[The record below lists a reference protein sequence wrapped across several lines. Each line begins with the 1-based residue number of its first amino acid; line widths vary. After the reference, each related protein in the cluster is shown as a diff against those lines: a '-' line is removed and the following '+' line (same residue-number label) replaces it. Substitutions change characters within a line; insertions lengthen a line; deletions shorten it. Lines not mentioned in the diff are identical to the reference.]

1 MSDYNSD
8 AERARRAEAFE
19 RLQRERSGEASHT
32 GQKSG
37 TSKNRSGAA
46 AKSRPSAKQSRTG
59 TSSSGA
65 SNGYRERKTETKNES
80 RRLASDS
87 GGRSSYSTADS
98 SQQSRSRYSRYY
110 TEGERVEDFD
120 ADSTDTRTQ
129 KHKKKEKEPIP
140 EQHFENYS
148 PPGKKKKNSF
158 FSKSYRIILRLF
170 DTDNS
175 VSKKTVTIFVGV
187 IVALL
192 IVGYGYNAIKT
203 AVNKSKIPDTDTAL
217 LTKIDVGIEADAYF
231 IRKET
236 VIDVTA
242 GTTVVPTVSD
252 GSKVGI
258 GDTVANVYTSEAA
271 AKAAAT
277 LSDLED
283 KLSYYENIA
292 AVSSGKNL
300 SSYSVYNANVN
311 ENLLAM
317 QKLIQSGD
325 VSSISEYGYEFSE
338 NLTKRQIATGQ
349 SVDVTEA
356 IASVNAEIASVK
368 AAATVSSTVT
378 TPAAGCFM
386 NFTDGYETVGDYS
399 NVKNFT
405 KTDVE
410 ALMNAAPTESDT
422 NKVGKLVHEFVWYAV
437 CNLSKQDA
445 ENLTVGRKTTVT
457 VDGYSGGSLSL
468 TVEAKNQN
476 DDDTVTV
483 VFSSDDLNSDTA
495 QLRKEHI
502 NILKASYTGYAVD
515 IKALRTQDDEQGVFV
530 LVGKKVEFKKVQI
543 VYNNEDYALV
553 TGDSTKSGY
562 IKLYDEVIIKGT
574 DYNDGDYIE

>member
-1 MSDYNSD
+1 MNDYNSD
-8 AERARRAEAFE
+8 ADRARRAAAYD
-19 RLQRERSGEASHT
+19 RLQQERSVEASYT

-37 TSKNRSGAA
+37 TSKNRSGSAV
-46 AKSRPSAKQSRTG
+46 KSRPSAKQSRTG
-59 TSSSGA
+59 TSSSGS
-65 SNGYRERKTETKNES
+65 SNGYRERKTETRNES
-80 RRLASDS
+80 RRPASDS
-87 GGRSSYSTADS
+87 GNRASYDTADS
-98 SQQSRSRYSRYY
+98 AQQSRSRYSRYY
-110 TEGERVEDFD
+110 TEENRVEDFD
-120 ADSTDTRTQ
+120 TDSTDTRTQ
-129 KHKKKEKEPIP
+129 KSKKKEKEPIP
-140 EQHFENYS
+140 EQNFDNYT
-148 PPGKKKKNSF
+148 PPVQGGRLRAFCEKHPVRTDID
-158 FSKSYRIILRLF
+158 FSVNYKVVFCLVGVVIILSL
-170 DTDNS
+170 
-175 VSKKTVTIFVGV
+175 VGV
-187 IVALL
+187 A
-192 IVGYGYNAIKT
+192 YNAIVN
-203 AVNKSKIPDTDTAL
+203 AVSKSNTPDTETAL
-217 LTKIDVGIEADAYF
+217 LTKIDVNIEADAYF

-300 SSYSVYNANVN
+300 SSYSVYNANIN

-317 QKLIQSGD
+317 QKLIQSGN

-356 IASVNAEIASVK
+356 IASVNAEIASAK

-378 TPAAGCFM
+378 APAAGCFI

-410 ALMNAAPTESDT
+410 TLMNATPTASDT

-530 LVGKKVEFKKVQI
+530 LVGKKVEFRKVQI

>member
-1 MSDYNSD
+1 MNDYNSE
-8 AERARRAEAFE
+8 AERARRAAAYD
-19 RLQRERSGEASHT
+19 RLQQERSGEASYT

-37 TSKNRSGAA
+37 TSKNRSGSA

-59 TSSSGA
+59 TSSSGV
-65 SNGYRERKTETKNES
+65 SNGYRERRTENKNES
-80 RRLASDS
+80 RRPASDS
-87 GGRSSYSTADS
+87 GGHGSYSTADS
-98 SQQSRSRYSRYY
+98 AQQSRSRYSRYY
-110 TEGERVEDFD
+110 TEEDRVEDFD
-120 ADSTDTRTQ
+120 TARTGTRTQ

-148 PPGKKKKNSF
+148 PRGKKKENKF
-158 FSKSYRIILRLF
+158 FSKFYRIILRLF

-175 VSKKTVTIFVGV
+175 VSKNTVTIFVGV
-187 IVALL
+187 ILALL
-192 IVGYGYNAIKT
+192 IVGYGYNAIKN
-203 AVNKSKIPDTDTAL
+203 AVSKSKIPDTETAL
-217 LTKIDVGIEADAYF
+217 LTKIDVNIEADAYF

-242 GTTVVPTVSD
+242 GTTVVPTVSN

-356 IASVNAEIASVK
+356 IASVNAEIASAK

-378 TPAAGCFM
+378 APAAGCFM

-410 ALMNAAPTESDT
+410 ALMNATPTASDT

-502 NILKASYTGYAVD
+502 NILKASYSGYAVD

>member
-8 AERARRAEAFE
+8 AERARRAAAYD
-19 RLQRERSGEASHT
+19 RLQQERSVEASYT
-32 GQKSG
+32 GHKSG
-37 TSKNRSGAA
+37 TSKNRSGSA

-59 TSSSGA
+59 TSSSGS
-65 SNGYRERKTETKNES
+65 SNGYRERKTETKSEN
-80 RRLASDS
+80 RRPANDIN
-87 GGRSSYSTADS
+87 GHSSYSTADPA
-98 SQQSRSRYSRYY
+98 QQSRSRYSRYY
-110 TEGERVEDFD
+110 TEKDRVEDFD
-120 ADSTDTRTQ
+120 TTRTDTRTQ
-129 KHKKKEKEPIP
+129 KHKKKEKKPIP

-148 PPGKKKKNSF
+148 PPGKNKKNSF
-158 FSKSYRIILRLF
+158 FSKFYRIILRLF

-175 VSKKTVTIFVGV
+175 VSKNTVMIFVGV
-187 IVALL
+187 ILTLL

-203 AVNKSKIPDTDTAL
+203 AVSKSNTPDTETAL
-217 LTKIDVGIEADAYF
+217 LTKIDVNIEADAYF

-242 GTTVVPTVSD
+242 GTTVVPTVSN

-300 SSYSVYNANVN
+300 SSYSVYNANIN

-349 SVDVTEA
+349 SVDVAEA
-356 IASVNAEIASVK
+356 IASVNAEIASAK

-378 TPAAGCFM
+378 APAAGCFM

-410 ALMNAAPTESDT
+410 ALMSATPTASDT
-422 NKVGKLVHEFVWYAV
+422 NKVGKLVHEFVWYVV

-530 LVGKKVEFKKVQI
+530 LVGKKVEFRKVQI

-574 DYNDGDYIE
+574 DYNDGDYID